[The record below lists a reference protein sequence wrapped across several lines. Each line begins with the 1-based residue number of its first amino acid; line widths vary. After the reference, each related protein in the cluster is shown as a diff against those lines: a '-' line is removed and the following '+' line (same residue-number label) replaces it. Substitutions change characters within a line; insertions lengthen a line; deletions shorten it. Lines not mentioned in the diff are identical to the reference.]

1 MCVFECSRR
10 VHADTRFGA
19 KYQEKRR
26 ANLAPSPVFDTSQSS
41 TYSQQG
47 SPQPLAMAISVDERL
62 QRLQA
67 ATQAPQSSSE
77 SSASTVP
84 AGGRNG
90 HVSAAANQSATTHQL
105 GKIDATSSRVNV
117 SAEPGSSST
126 LQQGALPVPSAAV
139 EHFGEGTEANEAVA
153 RVEEAA
159 EAVFGAATMQL
170 LSDLF
175 TPVVPSLVSP
185 PRSGPCSPSMTSSGT
200 SMLACWS

>member
-1 MCVFECSRR
+1 MCVVECCSG
-10 VHADTRFGA
+10 VQADTRFGA

-26 ANLAPSPVFDTSQSS
+26 ANTAPSPVFDTSPSS

-47 SPQPLAMAISVDERL
+47 SPQPLAMAITVDERL

-67 ATQAPQSSSE
+67 ATQVPQSSSE

-90 HVSAAANQSATTHQL
+90 HVSAAANQSDTTHL
-105 GKIDATSSRVNV
+105 A
-117 SAEPGSSST
+117 
-126 LQQGALPVPSAAV
+126 
-139 EHFGEGTEANEAVA
+139 HFGEETEANEAVA

-185 PRSGPCSPSMTSSGT
+185 PGSEPCSPSMTSSGT
-200 SMLACWS
+200 SMLARWP

>member
-1 MCVFECSRR
+1 MCVVGCCSC

-19 KYQEKRR
+19 KYQEERR

-47 SPQPLAMAISVDERL
+47 SPQPLAVAITVEEHLLRL
-62 QRLQA
+62 
-67 ATQAPQSSSE
+67 QAPQSSSE

-126 LQQGALPVPSAAV
+126 LQQGALPVPPAAV
-139 EHFGEGTEANEAVA
+139 AHFGEETEANEAVA

-185 PRSGPCSPSMTSSGT
+185 PRSEPCSPSMTSSGT
-200 SMLACWS
+200 SMLARWP